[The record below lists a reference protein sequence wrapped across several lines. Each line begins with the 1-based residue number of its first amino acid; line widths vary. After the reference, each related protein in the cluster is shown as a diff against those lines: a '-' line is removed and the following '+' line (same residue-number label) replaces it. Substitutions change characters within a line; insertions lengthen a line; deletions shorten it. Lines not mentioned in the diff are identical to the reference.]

1 MRVEHVT
8 TSDMSLRFLLLDQLR
23 YLRDKGF
30 DVCGISA
37 VGPWISE
44 IRGAG
49 IPVTP
54 IPLTRRITPV
64 ADLRALVAL
73 YAHFQ
78 RTKPDI
84 VHTHTPK
91 AGLLGQWAA
100 LAAGVPHRVHTIHGL
115 YLPGGAASRG
125 RTFYNRHGDWFGWSS
140 IAMTTLL
147 VAQRIKSSRL

>member
-23 YLRDKGF
+23 FLRDEGF
-30 DVCGISA
+30 DVSGISA
-37 VGPWISE
+37 AGPWISE
-44 IRGAG
+44 IRSAG

-78 RTKPDI
+78 RT
-84 VHTHTPK
+84 
-91 AGLLGQWAA
+91 
-100 LAAGVPHRVHTIHGL
+100 
-115 YLPGGAASRG
+115 
-125 RTFYNRHGDWFGWSS
+125 
-140 IAMTTLL
+140 
-147 VAQRIKSSRL
+147 